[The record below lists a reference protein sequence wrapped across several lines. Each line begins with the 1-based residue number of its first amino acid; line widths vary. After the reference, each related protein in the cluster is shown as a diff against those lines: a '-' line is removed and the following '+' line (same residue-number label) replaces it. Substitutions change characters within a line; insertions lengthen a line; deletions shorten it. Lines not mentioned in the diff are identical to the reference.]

1 MYKNNAMALA
11 EGILFKCERD
21 FVQADAEARC
31 LEAEYNALYDS
42 FMRKHS
48 TDKELIKEVLELLD
62 AQCMSQNYTG
72 DYRMFAA
79 LELGIGLGNIKFL
92 SNGD

>member
-1 MYKNNAMALA
+1 MYKNNSMALA
-11 EGILFKCERD
+11 ESILFKCERD
-21 FVQADAEARC
+21 FAQTDAEARC
-31 LEAEYNALYDS
+31 LEVEYNALYDS

-48 TDKELIKEVLELLD
+48 MDKELIKEVLELLD

-79 LELGIGLGNIKFL
+79 LELGLGLGSIKFL
-92 SNGD
+92 PNED